1 MPMRKVLLRTT
12 ALGNNGASFVNQ
24 TARKLHVRRTVMTSS
39 TNAAVA
45 IGDAAI
51 GSLDETPVAQA
62 QVNDSRSH
70 IDMVSYGVGGGT
82 GAVSAQGGRSVLP
95 FNRDDLIIDVDE
107 VLFLNTI
114 DLSGAPAVNWTVNI
128 WYQD

>member
-24 TARKLHVRRTVMTSS
+24 TAKRLHIRKTVGSAIP
-39 TNAAVA
+39 NAVVAVGD
-45 IGDAAI
+45 IGI

-70 IDMVSYGVGGGT
+70 IDMVGFGVPGGT
-82 GAVSAQGGRSVLP
+82 GATSAQGGRSVLG
-95 FNRDDLIIDVDE
+95 FNREDLVLDPDE

-114 DLSGAPAVNWTVNI
+114 DLSGAPPVNWTWNI